1 MKKSTSSSASVNE
14 VNSSTMVV
22 NEVSNNS
29 KKSKVKPDV
38 LEDSA
43 NKLEEEEN
51 ESPKKRD
58 VFSRVKSE
66 IFGISEFNGNTDEI
80 RDLAAQF
87 ASGSITF
94 EDYTKALANARKDTR
109 ESNTDK
115 ENISFDDVCNRVSS
129 FTNQDLVSDFYSFV
143 SSDLF
148 SLKSLLVDGEK
159 VIIYHANQSD
169 DGEKF
174 VSDKVIIKGAHKPYS
189 DIIYKSFADI
199 TTSNILKAFASYSVY
214 KNSIKRCKKQ
224 RKQETDNVSSLM
236 LTAATLKVKF
246 GFSVDE
252 ITNILLSPDF
262 DDVCKKLKKELKG

>member
-1 MKKSTSSSASVNE
+1 MRKNSNSSATVNE
-14 VNSSTMVV
+14 VNASTIVV
-22 NEVSNNS
+22 NEVSNS

-58 VFSRVKSE
+58 VFTRVKSE

-80 RDLAAQF
+80 RDLAAKF
-87 ASGSITF
+87 ASGAITF
-94 EDYTKALANARKDTR
+94 EDYTKALSNARKDTR

-115 ENISFDDVCNRVSS
+115 ESLSYDDVCTRISS

-143 SSDLF
+143 SSDLL
-148 SLKSLLVDGEK
+148 SLKSLLLDGEK
-159 VIIYHANQSD
+159 VVIYHASQSE

-174 VSDKVIIKGAHKPYS
+174 VSDKVTLKGAHKPYS
-189 DIIYKSFADI
+189 DVIYKSFAEI
-199 TTSNILKAFASYSVY
+199 TTSNVLKSFASYSVY
-214 KNSIKRCKKQ
+214 KNSIKRCKRQ

-236 LTAATLKVKF
+236 ITAANLKVKF
-246 GFSVDE
+246 GYSVDE
-252 ITNILLSPDF
+252 ITNLLLSPDF
-262 DDVCKKLKKELKG
+262 DALCKKLKKEMKG

>member
-1 MKKSTSSSASVNE
+1 MKKNSISSATINE
-14 VNSSTMVV
+14 VKSSTLVD
-22 NEVSNNS
+22 EVSNNS
-29 KKSKVKPDV
+29 KKTKVQKPDT
-38 LEDSA
+38 LENSA
-43 NKLEEEEN
+43 NKLDEEN
-51 ESPKKRD
+51 ESPKKREI
-58 VFSRVKSE
+58 FARVKSE
-66 IFGISEFNGNTDEI
+66 IFGISEFDGNTDEI

-94 EDYTKALANARKDTR
+94 EDYTKALTNARKGTR

-115 ENISFDDVCNRVSS
+115 ENLSFEEVCKKIN
-129 FTNQDLVSDFYSFV
+129 DYDVSDLNSDFALFV
-143 SSDLF
+143 SSDLL
-148 SLKSLLVDGEK
+148 SLKPLLIDGDK
-159 VIIYHANQSD
+159 VVIYHASQSD

-174 VSDKVIIKGAHKPYS
+174 VSDKVTLKGAHKPYS

-252 ITNILLSPDF
+252 ISNLLLSPDF
-262 DDVCKKLKKELKG
+262 DEVCKKLKKELKG

>member
-1 MKKSTSSSASVNE
+1 MKKSTNSSTTVNE
-14 VNSSTMVV
+14 VNGSNVVV
-22 NEVSNNS
+22 NEVSNS
-29 KKSKVKPDV
+29 KKTKVQKPDV

-58 VFSRVKSE
+58 VFTRVKSE
-66 IFGISEFNGNTDEI
+66 IFGISEFDGNTDEI
-80 RDLAAQF
+80 RNLAAKF
-87 ASGSITF
+87 ASGAISF

-115 ENISFDDVCNRVSS
+115 ENLSFDDVCNRISS
-129 FTNQDLVSDFYSFV
+129 FENQDLVSDFYSFV
-143 SSDLF
+143 SSDLL

-159 VIIYHANQSD
+159 VVIYHASQSE

-174 VSDKVIIKGAHKPYS
+174 VSDKVTLKGAHKPYS

-214 KNSIKRCKKQ
+214 KNSIKRCKRQ
-224 RKQETDNVSSLM
+224 RKQETDTVSSLM
-236 LTAATLKVKF
+236 ITAATLKVKF

-252 ITNILLSPDF
+252 ISNILLSPDF
-262 DDVCKKLKKELKG
+262 NEVCKKLKKEMKG

>member
-1 MKKSTSSSASVNE
+1 MKNSKKENVGVN
-14 VNSSTMVV
+14 NSNTTLVI

-43 NKLEEEEN
+43 NRLEEEEN

-80 RDLAAQF
+80 RDLAAKF
-87 ASGSITF
+87 ASGAITF
-94 EDYTKALANARKDTR
+94 EDYTKALTNARKDTR

-115 ENISFDDVCNRVSS
+115 ENLSFDDVCTRISS
-129 FTNQDLVSDFYSFV
+129 FSNQDLVSDFCTFV
-143 SSDLF
+143 ACDLL
-148 SLKSLLVDGEK
+148 SLKSLLLDGEK
-159 VIIYHANQSD
+159 VVIYHASQSE

-174 VSDKVIIKGAHKPYS
+174 VTDKVTIKGAHKPYS
-189 DIIYKSFADI
+189 DVIYKSFADI
-199 TTSNILKAFASYSVY
+199 TTSNILKSFASYSVY

-236 LTAATLKVKF
+236 LTAANLKVRF
-246 GFSVDE
+246 GYSVDE
-252 ITNILLSPDF
+252 ITNLLSSPEF
-262 DDVCKKLKKELKG
+262 DEVCKKLKKELKG